1 MIPAWIISVI
11 LSICLHRKNVEII
24 LVIPQIPM
32 DATTE
37 AMVMGLIED
46 ADAAPA
52 VMLLTIFLR
61 TKGETI
67 AKDLP
72 KNRQVIDFQ
81 KRPIESLWKM
91 NG

>member
-1 MIPAWIISVI
+1 
-11 LSICLHRKNVEII
+11 
-24 LVIPQIPM
+24 M

-37 AMVMGLIED
+37 AMVMGPNE
-46 ADAAPA
+46 ADDFAPITA
-52 VMLLTIFLR
+52 VEVITLTILLK

-72 KNRQVIDFQ
+72 KSRKNIDFQ
-81 KRPIESLWKM
+81 KRPIESLWNM

>member
-1 MIPAWIISVI
+1 M
-11 LSICLHRKNVEII
+11 EII
-24 LVIPQIPM
+24 LVIPQSPM

-37 AMVMGLIED
+37 AMVMGVF
-46 ADAAPA
+46 AVAALAPTTA
-52 VMLLTIFLR
+52 REVITLTILLS

-72 KNRQVIDFQ
+72 KSRKNIDFQ
-81 KRPIESLWKM
+81 KRPIESLWNM